1 LIGSEISHYEI
12 LERLGTGS
20 VGSVYRA
27 RDLDLERSVALRVLP
42 AGLFG
47 DAWDRQRLV
56 RDLTA
61 AGALDHPNLCAVWD
75 VGETGDGGVFAA
87 MALCEGETLA
97 ARLARS
103 PVRAATAAD
112 LGTQIAGGL
121 ARAHAAGVVHG
132 NLRAANVMIS
142 ADGQAKILDL
152 GLAGLG
158 ASASVADDLV
168 ALGNL
173 LRDMLPPDA
182 PAELRRT
189 ADRASTGELAEAEEI
204 RRELRAFRISGT
216 RPTIQTSDETPTVSD
231 RPSVALPV
239 SRPVSRPL
247 LPRGVSHYRVSEQ
260 LGGGGMGIIYKAE
273 DTRLGRTVALK
284 FLPPELT
291 RDPVAKARFSQEA
304 RAASALDHPNICTIY
319 DVGETDEAALFL
331 AMPCYEGETLRERL
345 GRGALPLAEAADIA
359 RQIAQGLAKA
369 HRQGIVHRD
378 IKPANLMITT
388 DGVVKILDFGIAKL
402 AGSAAITRTG
412 VAVGTPAYMAP
423 EQIRGDEVDHR
434 ADLWSLGVVLYEMLA
449 GRRPFPDENDVLAFQ
464 AILFQEPSPLRDH
477 RPDVPPELESVVA
490 GLLRKSPAERTLT
503 AEALL
508 DELRPMTVGTLG
520 MPVLGTA
527 VSAQRRASAVRRS
540 GPQPRPGWRAL
551 AVGAVLVILVAAVGL
566 LLWRGGGVGSQS
578 SGSPVYNRLTDQ
590 EGVESFPSLRGD
602 FFLYSK
608 HTPDGADIYL
618 QRIGGGKTIN
628 LTPETPFED
637 SQPAFSPDGN
647 LIAFRSERNG
657 GGVFLMGGTGESLRR
672 LTDFGHNPA
681 WSPDGREIA
690 IAAAYGADPQ
700 GRTSG
705 RSQLWAVE
713 VESGRRRL
721 VAEGDAVQPSW
732 SPNGLRIAYWG
743 LPADGSRRVLW
754 TIPVEGGSPV
764 PVTDDDFLNWNPVWS
779 PDGRYLYFAS
789 DRGGSM
795 NLWRIRIDEASGEV
809 KGGAEPITT
818 PAEWSGPFS
827 IGPDGRVV
835 YVAREVKANLER
847 VPFDPASLAV
857 TGAREP
863 LTQGSRA
870 LTYGKVSPDD
880 RWIAVRTLAPQEDLF
895 VLQSDGTGMR
905 QITQDAF
912 HDRGPV
918 WLPDGRILFFSDRG
932 GRYAIWSIR
941 PDGSDLTRLTAGNDP
956 LYQPVPSPDG
966 RRLVC
971 NVDLGRAALIDLTAP
986 PEERIPRPLPMR
998 SEETRPFFPSSWS
1011 RDGRRLAGYV
1021 QGRGGAVYS
1030 FETGAYEVL
1039 LDGGFKPVW
1048 MPDSRTI
1055 LYLQDGKVFA
1065 YDLQG
1070 GAAREVLAPP
1080 PGSRFSGVDVSSD
1093 GRVLYLLRD
1102 TDESDVWILAMRDEE
1117 P

>member
-540 GPQPRPGWRAL
+540 GHARA
-551 AVGAVLVILVAAVGL
+551 
-566 LLWRGGGVGSQS
+566 GGPWP
-578 SGSPVYNRLTDQ
+578 SGQ
-590 EGVESFPSLRGD
+590 C
-602 FFLYSK
+602 
-608 HTPDGADIYL
+608 
-618 QRIGGGKTIN
+618 
-628 LTPETPFED
+628 
-637 SQPAFSPDGN
+637 
-647 LIAFRSERNG
+647 
-657 GGVFLMGGTGESLRR
+657 
-672 LTDFGHNPA
+672 
-681 WSPDGREIA
+681 W
-690 IAAAYGADPQ
+690 
-700 GRTSG
+700 
-705 RSQLWAVE
+705 
-713 VESGRRRL
+713 
-721 VAEGDAVQPSW
+721 
-732 SPNGLRIAYWG
+732 
-743 LPADGSRRVLW
+743 
-754 TIPVEGGSPV
+754 
-764 PVTDDDFLNWNPVWS
+764 
-779 PDGRYLYFAS
+779 
-789 DRGGSM
+789 
-795 NLWRIRIDEASGEV
+795 
-809 KGGAEPITT
+809 
-818 PAEWSGPFS
+818 
-827 IGPDGRVV
+827 
-835 YVAREVKANLER
+835 
-847 VPFDPASLAV
+847 
-857 TGAREP
+857 
-863 LTQGSRA
+863 
-870 LTYGKVSPDD
+870 
-880 RWIAVRTLAPQEDLF
+880 
-895 VLQSDGTGMR
+895 
-905 QITQDAF
+905 
-912 HDRGPV
+912 
-918 WLPDGRILFFSDRG
+918 
-932 GRYAIWSIR
+932 
-941 PDGSDLTRLTAGNDP
+941 
-956 LYQPVPSPDG
+956 
-966 RRLVC
+966 
-971 NVDLGRAALIDLTAP
+971 
-986 PEERIPRPLPMR
+986 
-998 SEETRPFFPSSWS
+998 
-1011 RDGRRLAGYV
+1011 
-1021 QGRGGAVYS
+1021 
-1030 FETGAYEVL
+1030 
-1039 LDGGFKPVW
+1039 
-1048 MPDSRTI
+1048 
-1055 LYLQDGKVFA
+1055 
-1065 YDLQG
+1065 
-1070 GAAREVLAPP
+1070 
-1080 PGSRFSGVDVSSD
+1080 
-1093 GRVLYLLRD
+1093 
-1102 TDESDVWILAMRDEE
+1102 
-1117 P
+1117 